1 MFNKG
6 SPVTDYIIIWSR
18 PGTPYSIPLP
28 LLLWARFSS
37 HPLLPLLPCI
47 PLHWYIEPS
56 QDQGPLILFMPIL
69 CHPLLHIQLE
79 PWVPPCVL
87 FGWWFSLRELWGW
100 SGWLIL
106 LFFLWG
112 CKTLRSFSSFPNSS
126 IVDAMVGCKPLP
138 LLLSGSDRASHSTT
152 ISGSLIYRA
161 ILVSR
166 ARFRTARATHT
177 FSLCVCVCAY
187 VCVCVCVS
195 VSVSLYLCLSVSVCV
210 SLCVCLKSI
219 NKSDKNPPNQKSN
232 SSSSSHYH
240 NTQQNEKYKAEVGV
254 GPTETPTYQGL
265 LKRTFYWYSI

>member
-1 MFNKG
+1 
-6 SPVTDYIIIWSR
+6 
-18 PGTPYSIPLP
+18 
-28 LLLWARFSS
+28 
-37 HPLLPLLPCI
+37 
-47 PLHWYIEPS
+47 
-56 QDQGPLILFMPIL
+56 MPIL

-87 FGWWFSLRELWGW
+87 FGWCFSLRELWGW

-177 FSLCVCVCAY
+177 FLPLCLCMCLCLCLCLCLCVRVPLPVP
-187 VCVCVCVS
+187 VCVCVC
-195 VSVSLYLCLSVSVCV
+195 L
-210 SLCVCLKSI
+210 SLCVSQI
-219 NKSDKNPPNQKSN
+219 NQ
-232 SSSSSHYH
+232 
-240 NTQQNEKYKAEVGV
+240 
-254 GPTETPTYQGL
+254 
-265 LKRTFYWYSI
+265 